1 MRIPKILQIIRFHIV
16 AGGALAF
23 LLGAVLGNVAGGS
36 FDFVRVGLLY
46 VVVFL
51 GDLSTHFSNDYFD
64 VEVDQLGGRRKF
76 FSGSRILVSYPN
88 LRFLARS
95 VSVSLLVLSDV
106 VAALLVV
113 FFGLPAELL
122 VIAVGANFLGW
133 FYSAPPVRL
142 ISRGLGEVVVAVV
155 AGLAIPGVG
164 YLTVRGQFDWLFACF
179 VVPFTLYGLMLSL
192 SLGAPDREID
202 LKGGKLNFVARK
214 GERSV
219 FVVVLA
225 AVCVASLGFFVCAWL
240 RVFVVV
246 DFWVV
251 FLFSL
256 VPLLAGVVGFVG
268 VLQKRNVSVL
278 SGLNIV
284 SLFLFNALMVV
295 YLLFTVFAAA

>member
-23 LLGAVLGNVAGGS
+23 LLGALLATVGGAG
-36 FDFVRVGLLY
+36 FDFVRVGLVYL
-46 VVVFL
+46 VVFF

-64 VEVDQLGGRRKF
+64 VDVDLFGGQRKF
-76 FSGSRILVSYPN
+76 FSGSRILVSYPS
-88 LRFLARS
+88 LRSLAWS
-95 VSVSLLVLSDV
+95 VSIALMVLSDA

-155 AGLAIPGVG
+155 VGLAIPGVG
-164 YLTVRGQFDWLFACF
+164 YLAVRGSFDWLFACF
-179 VVPFTLYGLMLSL
+179 VVPFVLYGLMLSL

-202 LKGGKLNFVARK
+202 LRGGKRNFVVRK

-219 FVVVLA
+219 FGVVLA
-225 AVCVASLGFFVCAWL
+225 GTCLASLGFVVCAL
-240 RVFVVV
+240 LGLFVVV

-268 VLQKRNVSVL
+268 VFRERSVL
-278 SGLNIV
+278 FFSGLNTV

-295 YLLFTVFAAA
+295 YLLFAVLLA

>member
-16 AGGALAF
+16 IGGALAF
-23 LLGAVLGNVAGGS
+23 LLGALLASVNGGR
-36 FDFVRVGLLY
+36 FDFVWVGLVYL
-46 VVVFL
+46 VVFL
-51 GDLSTHFSNDYFD
+51 GDLSTHYSNDYSD
-64 VEVDQLGGRRKF
+64 VEVDQLGERRKF
-76 FSGSRILVSYPN
+76 FSGSHILVSYPN

-142 ISRGLGEVVVAVV
+142 ISRGLGEIVVAVV
-155 AGLAIPGVG
+155 AGLAIPAVG
-164 YLTVRGQFDWLFACF
+164 YLAVRGSFDWLFACF
-179 VVPFTLYGLMLSL
+179 AVPFVLYGLMLSL
-192 SLGAPDREID
+192 SLGVPDRELD
-202 LKGGKLNFVARK
+202 LKGGKRNFAVRR
-214 GERSV
+214 GELGV
-219 FVVVLA
+219 FVVILVGTCL
-225 AVCVASLGFFVCAWL
+225 ASLTFFVFAWL
-240 RVFVVV
+240 RVFVAV

-256 VPLLAGVVGFVG
+256 VPLIAGVAGLTG

-278 SGLNIV
+278 SGVNIA
-284 SLFLFNALMVV
+284 SLFLLNALMVI
-295 YLLFTVFAAA
+295 YLLLLFL